1 MPSPPPSPVEAPPSS
16 YFCTPD
22 GAASGAP
29 CSREENEAQLE
40 PRALKFPLDDKSS
53 KAWRADPARM
63 ALLAD
68 TRRPG
73 DVDPDAVDAIYFTG
87 GHGVMHDFPDCPG
100 LQAITRRIW
109 ENGVVSSVCHGYCGL
124 LNVTL
129 TNGAHLV
136 AGRNLTG
143 FSWTEEVLA
152 RVDKLVPYNVEQQVK
167 DRGALY
173 HKAKLPFVPH
183 VITDGR
189 LITGQNPASAK
200 DTAQAVAA
208 ALSR

>member
-1 MPSPPPSPVEAPPSS
+1 MLAMTLAPGGTPAYRSS
-16 YFCTPD
+16 ARPLGCT
-22 GAASGAP
+22 
-29 CSREENEAQLE
+29 
-40 PRALKFPLDDKSS
+40 
-53 KAWRADPARM
+53 
-63 ALLAD
+63 
-68 TRRPG
+68 
-73 DVDPDAVDAIYFTG
+73 DVDRLHAG
-87 GHGVMHDFPDCPG
+87 
-100 LQAITRRIW
+100 
-109 ENGVVSSVCHGYCGL
+109 CHGYCGL